1 LEPLK
6 VKEKIRRLVEGGFEE
21 LQFIVDFD
29 FTMTRA
35 HKYARTVVIML
46 IVSRI
51 GSLQII
57 RIRYVLSLQSPIF

>member
-35 HKYARTVVIML
+35 HKYARAVVIM
-46 IVSRI
+46 
-51 GSLQII
+51 
-57 RIRYVLSLQSPIF
+57 

>member
-6 VKEKIRRLVEGGFEE
+6 VADKIRRLREGGHEE

-35 HKYARTVVIML
+35 HK
-46 IVSRI
+46 
-51 GSLQII
+51 
-57 RIRYVLSLQSPIF
+57 